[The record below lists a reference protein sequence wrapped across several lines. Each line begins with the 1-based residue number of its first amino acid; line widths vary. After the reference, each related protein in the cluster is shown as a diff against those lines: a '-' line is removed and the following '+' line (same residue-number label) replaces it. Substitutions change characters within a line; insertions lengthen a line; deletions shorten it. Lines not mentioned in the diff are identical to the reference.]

1 MVTVTVT
8 FQINT
13 PNTTAH
19 RITTNICVWL
29 LFLISD
35 VFQFSHRSRR
45 CVGQCWN
52 ISGLDKCEDIV
63 ESEPK
68 PRPSQSLRED
78 LWTSRLLGLEMDQ
91 LSASIQS
98 TPSGRSSE
106 EQNIQARIFRGRSI
120 RPSQGRTCVFECASL
135 KSPKVSASPDM
146 LRILLFPLRAAREC
160 KCFTDLLP
168 NNVSLLQ
175 LGTFQTYFWSSC
187 LLVGIRVT
195 TEHNSYITAM
205 KSDGA
210 K

>member
-1 MVTVTVT
+1 MVCVTVT

-19 RITTNICVWL
+19 RITTNICVRL
-29 LFLISD
+29 LFFISD

-68 PRPSQSLRED
+68 PRPSQSLREH
-78 LWTSRLLGLEMDQ
+78 LWTSRLLGLEMDK

-98 TPSGRSSE
+98 TPNDRSSE
-106 EQNIQARIFRGRSI
+106 VQNSQARIYCGHSI
-120 RPSQGRTCVFECASL
+120 RPSQGHTHTFFGASVL
-135 KSPKVSASPDM
+135 NRQKYHQVQDM

-175 LGTFQTYFWSSC
+175 LGTFWRTFGHPVC
-187 LLVGIRVT
+187 
-195 TEHNSYITAM
+195 
-205 KSDGA
+205 
-210 K
+210 